1 MKRIAYYGGS
11 FNPVHMGHIRTAQQA
26 VKELELDMLY
36 FMPNAVPPHKSA
48 LYLDYQ
54 IRVQLLELALADVRA
69 DVRAAASA
77 APSSQYGSAIS
88 APAID
93 DSDADSTADSAVGGA
108 AAGNEA
114 DEDAGTASRMDISL
128 VEHDPTMKHFT
139 HGTLTRLKELHHD
152 ADLIFILGMD
162 SLLKLDTWKN
172 WDRLIDLASI
182 AVLTRPGYSLND
194 LPPAVREHIN
204 TVNARHAQHRLPDSQ
219 PDSHA
224 PVPGHGTATCAATC
238 TGTATASANGMGM
251 GMGMGMDHGQSAH
264 SCDGAAGNSFIF
276 MNNADFD
283 ISSTELRALLNT
295 PELDLSPEQQEQLA
309 RYLSPSELNAIRKLG
324 LFAPAA
330 P

>member
-77 APSSQYGSAIS
+77 APSSQYGTAIS
-88 APAID
+88 SPAID

-204 TVNARHAQHRLPDSQ
+204 TVNARHAQLILADSHPDSQ

-224 PVPGHGTATCAATC
+224 PVPGHGTA
-238 TGTATASANGMGM
+238 SANGM

-283 ISSTELRALLNT
+283 ISSTDLRALLNT
-295 PELDLSPEQQEQLA
+295 PELDLSPEQQEQLS
-309 RYLSPSELNAIRKLG
+309 RYLSRSELNTIRKLG
-324 LFAPAA
+324 LFAHAA

>member
-77 APSSQYGSAIS
+77 APSSQYGTAIS
-88 APAID
+88 SPAID
-93 DSDADSTADSAVGGA
+93 DSDADSAVGGA

-114 DEDAGTASRMDISL
+114 DEDAGTAFRMDISL

-204 TVNARHAQHRLPDSQ
+204 TVNARHAQHRLPDSHH
-219 PDSHA
+219 DSHA
-224 PVPGHGTATCAATC
+224 PVPGHGTAPGTATC
-238 TGTATASANGMGM
+238 TGTSSANGMC
-251 GMGMGMDHGQSAH
+251 MGMDHGQSAH
-264 SCDGAAGNSFIF
+264 SCDGGAGNSFIF
-276 MNNADFD
+276 INNADFD

-295 PELDLSPEQQEQLA
+295 PELELSPEQQEQLA

-324 LFAPAA
+324 LFASAA

>member
-77 APSSQYGSAIS
+77 APSSQYGTAGS

-93 DSDADSTADSAVGGA
+93 DSTADSAVGGA

-114 DEDAGTASRMDISL
+114 YEDAGTASRMDISL
-128 VEHDPTMKHFT
+128 VEQDPTMKHFT

-182 AVLTRPGYSLND
+182 AVLTRPSYILND

-238 TGTATASANGMGM
+238 TGTATASANGMC
-251 GMGMGMDHGQSAH
+251 MGMDHGQSAH

-324 LFAPAA
+324 LFAHAA

>member
-77 APSSQYGSAIS
+77 APSSQYGTAIS
-88 APAID
+88 SPAID

-204 TVNARHAQHRLPDSQ
+204 TVNARHAQHSLADSHHDSH

-224 PVPGHGTATCAATC
+224 PVPGHGTAPGTATC

-251 GMGMGMDHGQSAH
+251 DHGQSAH
-264 SCDGAAGNSFIF
+264 SCNGAAGNSFIF

-295 PELDLSPEQQEQLA
+295 PELDLSPEQQEQLS
-309 RYLSPSELNAIRKLG
+309 RYLSRSELNTIRKLG
-324 LFAPAA
+324 LFAHAA

>member
-77 APSSQYGSAIS
+77 APSSQYGTAIS
-88 APAID
+88 SPAID

-108 AAGNEA
+108 AAGNKA

-139 HGTLTRLKELHHD
+139 HGTLTRLKDLHHD

-251 GMGMGMDHGQSAH
+251 GMGMDHGQSAH

-295 PELDLSPEQQEQLA
+295 PELDLSPEQQEQLS

>member
-11 FNPVHMGHIRTAQQA
+11 FNPVHMGHIRTAMQA

-77 APSSQYGSAIS
+77 APSSQYGTAIS
-88 APAID
+88 SPAID

-172 WDRLIDLASI
+172 WDHLIDLASI

-204 TVNARHAQHRLPDSQ
+204 TVNARHAQHCLPDSQ

-224 PVPGHGTATCAATC
+224 PVPGHGTA
-238 TGTATASANGMGM
+238 SAN
-251 GMGMGMDHGQSAH
+251 GMGMDHGQSAH

-324 LFAPAA
+324 LFAHAA